1 MIHSVIHFYPT
12 NNGSLYP
19 FIIFHDENFTSDM
32 RQQILSCVLQ
42 NNRKINIS
50 FALANFQT
58 SIQPSNESRLK
69 RPMGYRLMCRF
80 WTYDIFYHAAIR
92 LGSYDYL
99 MRMDDDSYFSN
110 VVREDL
116 FLYMK
121 KQKLDY
127 LYRSSYED
135 SFDSMHPILQHFL
148 NKINLRLACIYN
160 NMFVIRLKWYYES
173 ERVQSFVHEL
183 IRDNLML
190 REYIGDG
197 CVHSAMLE
205 IDNRVK
211 VERLTSISY
220 GHNFHVMPPGYVKIL
235 FHFVKAFDEEM
246 KKSCQQLTVLRDPQG
261 ILKRIKMS

>member
-1 MIHSVIHFYPT
+1 
-12 NNGSLYP
+12 
-19 FIIFHDENFTSDM
+19 M

-92 LGSYDYL
+92 HGSYDYL

-127 LYRSSYED
+127 LYRSSYEE

-173 ERVQSFVHEL
+173 KRVQSFVHEL

-205 IDNRVK
+205 IEKQVK
-211 VERLTSISY
+211 FEHVIYIPY
-220 GHNFHVMPPGYVKIL
+220 GHNFHIMPSGQL
-235 FHFVKAFDEEM
+235 QWRFHIANELHNEM
-246 KKSCQQLTVLRDPQG
+246 NKSCQQLIVLKGIQG
-261 ILKRIKMS
+261 IVTRIKMS